1 MLLFDDRCSVCRRLV
16 SLVIGMDR
24 QGALKTAPLQSLFGD
39 AIRRAHSEYRN
50 RDGALFVRPDGTIL
64 AYSDAILATLDQV
77 GGVWRHIARA
87 LHRIPRRLRD
97 RACTAFA
104 SNRNLPRS
112 ARSDGMSR

>member
-1 MLLFDDRCSVCRRLV
+1 MSRWRSSRDGIDAP
-16 SLVIGMDR
+16 I
-24 QGALKTAPLQSLFGD
+24 APLQSLFGD
-39 AIRRAHSEYRN
+39 AIRRSHSEYRN
-50 RDGALFVRPDGTIL
+50 RDSALFVRPDGTIL

-77 GGVWRHIARA
+77 GGVWKHIARA
-87 LHRIPRRLRD
+87 LRRIPRRLRD